1 LAKRILDYDP
11 VTGVTTTF
19 DYDHA
24 TDTTYIGM
32 YQDVSVIVDGNKS
45 LQNDTDYSKKGIK
58 EEWWHMCKI
67 PNIVIEKWKNEKG
80 VDVLNKD
87 HWPAVKKL
95 LNDPEWKW
103 LKTTSGYI

>member
-1 LAKRILDYDP
+1 MAKRIVDYDP
-11 VTGVTTTF
+11 YTGVTTTF
-19 DYDHA
+19 DYDHVS
-24 TDTTYIGM
+24 DTTYIGM
-32 YQDVSVIVDGNKS
+32 YQDVSVILDRNKA
-45 LQNDTDYSKKGIK
+45 LQNDEDYSKNGIK
-58 EEWWHMCKI
+58 TEWWHMCKI

-103 LKTTSGYI
+103 LKTTAGYI